1 MSRTRILSIDGGGIK
16 GIVPA
21 VVLLHLEKLL
31 KQLSKSQ
38 NSRIHD
44 YFDLFSGASTGAIII
59 SGLLSPDKNNHPK
72 YSPEEILDLYL
83 ENGHIIFKNETFP
96 KILIYIN
103 GKKLLLV
110 PIFIIFAFGWHPKAT
125 LSEDIGSLPGY
136 RIPYKAT
143 KFINT
148 IKIRFQNNEYKIA
161 K

>member
-31 KQLSKSQ
+31 KQLSKNQ

-59 SGLLSPDKNNHPK
+59 AGLLSPDKNNHPK

-83 ENGHIIFKNETFP
+83 ENGHIIFNSSFFQEIKSVSGIVNVKYDPEGLESVFE
-96 KILIYIN
+96 KYF
-103 GKKLLLV
+103 GK
-110 PIFIIFAFGWHPKAT
+110 
-125 LSEDIGSLPGY
+125 SEL
-136 RIPYKAT
+136 K
-143 KFINT
+143 
-148 IKIRFQNNEYKIA
+148 EL
-161 K
+161 